1 MSLCSCFG
9 WVSKKRSG
17 TKRPDR
23 TTLVNGG
30 KLRGG
35 LPLWDNRWNTDLSFR
50 AQFKTHSIKYRF
62 LARKLPHKIEAGSVH
77 TSSGAASSKSTP
89 SFPSHILWSED
100 DSAAAMFSPNAWK
113 SCCCCYMKNN
123 FTFLASVLRLLKM
136 AAGHLNFSSLNNVV
150 NVWGWQ
156 CWWVRTGLTE
166 RWTL

>member
-1 MSLCSCFG
+1 MGGNWGGDFL
-9 WVSKKRSG
+9 SG
-17 TKRPDR
+17 ITAGTQIYHSGPNSRH
-23 TTLVNGG
+23 TA
-30 KLRGG
+30 
-35 LPLWDNRWNTDLSFR
+35 LS
-50 AQFKTHSIKYRF
+50 IVF

-123 FTFLASVLRLLKM
+123 FTFLASVLRLLEM

-150 NVWGWQ
+150 NVWGSTRQ